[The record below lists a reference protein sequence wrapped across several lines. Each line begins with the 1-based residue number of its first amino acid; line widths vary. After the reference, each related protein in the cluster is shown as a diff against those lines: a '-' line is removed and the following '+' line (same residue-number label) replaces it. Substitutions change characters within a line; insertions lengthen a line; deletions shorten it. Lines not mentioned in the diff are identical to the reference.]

1 MCIRDRLAAGRNEIL
16 VKISNAGGKSGFYFQ
31 ATTMET
37 SIELQGIADTPREK
51 WNAGQKKKLV
61 EWFKGYD
68 RQWLGL
74 QKKVALQEKKQPKA
88 EKVSVFAARVRGTSY
103 QFGEDTFKAYHLRRG
118 NVDNKEELAVPGYL
132 QVLMQ
137 TENQERHW
145 LADPKTPEKQ
155 RVGRLGLIDLSLI
168 HI

>member
-1 MCIRDRLAAGRNEIL
+1 
-16 VKISNAGGKSGFYFQ
+16 
-31 ATTMET
+31 MET

-68 RQWLGL
+68 RQWLAL
-74 QKKVALQEKKQPKA
+74 QKQVALQEKKQPKA

-145 LADPKTPEKQ
+145 LADPKAPEKQ
-155 RVGRLGLIDLSLI
+155 RVGRLGLIVLLSDSV
-168 HI
+168 